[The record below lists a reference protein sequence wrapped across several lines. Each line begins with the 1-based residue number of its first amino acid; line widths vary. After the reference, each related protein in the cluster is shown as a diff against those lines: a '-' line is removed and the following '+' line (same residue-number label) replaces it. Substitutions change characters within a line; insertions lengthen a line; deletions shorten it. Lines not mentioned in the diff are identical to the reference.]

1 MMPLPCSDMQR
12 DGVFCC
18 CSSSRPRRPYL
29 LRAESKPKN
38 ASNQDDA
45 VAKYGGEEGGWGVG
59 GGGWMGYIYANALAS
74 SPQVHVARIQQ
85 RGGVMHAAAHAHNR
99 LILRT
104 VSTDIVVV
112 QVLCRG
118 LIALGVT

>member
-1 MMPLPCSDMQR
+1 
-12 DGVFCC
+12 
-18 CSSSRPRRPYL
+18 
-29 LRAESKPKN
+29 
-38 ASNQDDA
+38 
-45 VAKYGGEEGGWGVG
+45 VG
-59 GGGWMGYIYANALAS
+59 GGGGRGYIYANALAS

-104 VSTDIVVV
+104 VSTDVVVV